1 MAKQVPLGHARAV
14 EPFGLSAGQ
23 AALAFGVTALAVTAL
38 YLLRLR
44 RRRVEVASLAL
55 WQQVLTEARS
65 SELFARLTRW
75 GSWLLAL
82 ALVGALIAAV
92 ADPRPTSGEATLHV
106 LLLDASLSMQ
116 ATDVSPTRFDAAV
129 AAAHRYLGSLPEGDA
144 ALVVTLSA
152 HPSAST
158 SSVEPALVH
167 EAIDA
172 VRVTDTAGDA
182 ERALSLALDASA
194 SDRSRIVLLTDG
206 AWSLSDAMRAR
217 LAEHEVLAMPLRE
230 GDSMPT
236 PPSNIAITALAARP
250 HPLDASRAEVLLE
263 VQSFADTEAEI
274 EVQLDTEGRAVEVL
288 RLTIPARERVRR
300 FFTDLTGLDRTLEA
314 HLRVISGPTDAL
326 PGDDHAYARIAER
339 SRQRIAVVSRDNA
352 YLEAALLLDEAL
364 EVTTLPAGSI
374 PDASVTDVAI
384 FDDLLPDAPYL
395 GPAIYLHPDPRAG
408 GVGPL
413 EVSADVARPH
423 FDVIDD
429 EHPLMRWLSL
439 RNVNVGSALRFSLT
453 GDDASV
459 AGDEGVP
466 LLVTGEREGVSFV
479 ALAFDVQSSDLPLRI
494 AWPVLLLDAIAYL
507 TPHEERDLSFARAG
521 QPFRVGLPAGATEAA
536 LMIDGEAIEVPVLD
550 GRASLELSHAGLH
563 PLRTDVGERLLAVSP
578 ATGLESELTAL
589 GPIDLG
595 DGALREPELAA
606 PRPARH
612 LWEWLTLLALGI
624 LVIEAIT
631 YHRRWTV

>member
-1 MAKQVPLGHARAV
+1 V

-23 AALAFGVTALAVTAL
+23 AGLAFGVTALAVTAL

-44 RRRVEVASLAL
+44 RRRVEVASIAL
-55 WQQVLTEARS
+55 WREVLNEARS

-82 ALVGALIAAV
+82 ALVAALIAAV
-92 ADPRPTSGEATLHV
+92 ADPRPASSEPMVHV
-106 LLLDASLSMQ
+106 LVLDASLSMQ
-116 ATDVSPTRFDAAV
+116 ATDASTDAALSRFDAAI
-129 AAAHRYLGSLPEGDA
+129 AAAHRYVDRLPEGDA
-144 ALVVTLSA
+144 ALVVTLAA
-152 HPSAST
+152 HPSASA
-158 SSVEPALVH
+158 SSLDPAQGH
-167 EAIDA
+167 EAVDA
-172 VRVTDTAGDA
+172 VEVTDTAGDA
-182 ERALSLALDASA
+182 ERALALALDAAA
-194 SDRSRIVLLTDG
+194 SERSRIVLFTDG
-206 AWSLSDAMRAR
+206 AWSISDAMRAR
-217 LAEHEVLAMPLRE
+217 IAEHEVVAMRLSERATE
-230 GDSMPT
+230 HA
-236 PPSNIAITALAARP
+236 PPNLAITALAARP

-263 VQSFADTEAEI
+263 VQSFADTEVEI
-274 EVQLDTEGRAVEVL
+274 EVRLDTEGRALEVL
-288 RLTIPARERVRR
+288 RLTIPPRERVRR

-314 HLRVISGPTDAL
+314 HLSVISGLADGASDAL

-364 EVTTLPAGSI
+364 EVTDLPPNQI

-384 FDDLLPDAPYL
+384 FDDLLPETAYG
-395 GPAIYLHPDPRAG
+395 GPAIYLHPDPRRG

-413 EVSADVARPH
+413 EVTGDVDRPR

-439 RNVNVGSALRFSLT
+439 RNVNVGSALRFVLT
-453 GDDASV
+453 DDDARI
-459 AGDEGVP
+459 AGDEDAP
-466 LLVTGEREGVSFV
+466 LLVAGERDGVRFV

-494 AWPVLLLDAIAYL
+494 AWPVLLLDAIAHL

-521 QPFRVGLPAGATEAA
+521 QPFSVGLPAGATEAS
-536 LMIDGEAIEVPVLD
+536 LQIDGEAVEVPVLD
-550 GRASLELSHAGLH
+550 GRASVELSHAGLH
-563 PLRTDVGERLLAVSP
+563 PLRTDAGERLLAVSP
-578 ATGLESELTAL
+578 ATGLESDLTAL

-595 DGALREPELAA
+595 STELGARVLSEPELAA

-612 LWEWLTLLALGI
+612 LWEWLALFALGV
-624 LVIEAIT
+624 LVIEAVT